1 MDRRDFLKYTGLAG
15 LVITNSPANSQS
27 AGYADRLCLNESSSM
42 SHDFDVCM
50 KAYSKA
56 GIRHVE
62 PWIHKIRPY
71 VEKESAATAKQLLSD
86 LGLHAPCSCC
96 MGELIEPREDHDQR
110 VEQLKANL
118 ELVGALGIER
128 FVVHSFTQEQY
139 TLDDYKRGVDN
150 VRQLGEIGREFGV
163 IIVIEFIRMQRFMG
177 TLPTAL
183 SLTRGAD
190 HPNLRPLFDFFH
202 FWVGQSKMEDLAL
215 LRDGEL
221 EHVHFHD
228 APSGPREILADKD
241 RVFPG
246 EGVIPITDILRV
258 LRKKKY
264 NGYFSVELFNK
275 EIQDADP
282 LLTAQK
288 AIETASRFLT

>member
-1 MDRRDFLKYTGLAG
+1 MERRDFLKCTGVTALA
-15 LVITNSPANSQS
+15 LTHSVAHSRAVRFT
-27 AGYADRLCLNESSSM
+27 DKLCLNESTSM

-71 VEKESAATAKQLLSD
+71 VEKESIPVAKQLLGD

-96 MGELIEPREDHDQR
+96 MGELIEPREDHAQR

-118 ELVGALGIER
+118 ELVSALGIER

-139 TLDDYKRGVDN
+139 TLDDYKRGIEN
-150 VRQLGEIGREFGV
+150 VRQLGEIGQEFGV

-190 HPNLRPLFDFFH
+190 HPNVRPLFDFFH
-202 FWVGQSKMEDLAL
+202 FWAGQGKMQDLDL

-228 APSGPREILADKD
+228 AADGPREILVDKD

-246 EGVIPITDILRV
+246 EGVIPMKEILRV
-258 LRKKKY
+258 LRRKKY
-264 NGYFSVELFNK
+264 NGYFSIELFDK

-282 LLTAQK
+282 FLMAQK
-288 AIETASRFLT
+288 AIETGSRFLT